1 MQYLWLAKAI
11 KSKEMTEN
19 LCTSNDCHFTY
30 MLDFI
35 LKPGGKLEY
44 QDNASLSKFKEKP
57 EYRHL
62 SKIALEI
69 CLWVKDFTSLKELVT
84 TTGTRDFACV
94 SENGIY
100 VYKQISSLLNIHVDK
115 CVLILRLF
123 LFYTLKNFTYMY
135 WMNILKGYLWLKS
148 FNLQVTS
155 QQKRKCH
162 GNIIFCILKDFILNY
177 QMTCCDTVQYTRTL
191 VAHLAPLILGK
202 KSKEAASIMQ

>member
-1 MQYLWLAKAI
+1 MNNNYNYSKDINDITSTVMQYLWLAKAI

-69 CLWVKDFTSLKELVT
+69 CL
-84 TTGTRDFACV
+84 
-94 SENGIY
+94 
-100 VYKQISSLLNIHVDK
+100 
-115 CVLILRLF
+115 
-123 LFYTLKNFTYMY
+123 
-135 WMNILKGYLWLKS
+135 
-148 FNLQVTS
+148 
-155 QQKRKCH
+155 
-162 GNIIFCILKDFILNY
+162 
-177 QMTCCDTVQYTRTL
+177 
-191 VAHLAPLILGK
+191 
-202 KSKEAASIMQ
+202 